1 MTPFC
6 QYTIFSKGF
15 FPNMDRIFLRKSD
28 HWSSGWPLLVPQR
41 RQLVLPPF
49 YSILFCPVSPFP
61 AALLSVCMATIHAA
75 AQHSKLLT
83 KFNFQFL
90 SGKFMELD
98 EFKIH
103 CKGNILSWISRVWPQ
118 CGMYHEQS
126 LSRFWE
132 LLFDGQN
139 ATEGVTTG
147 WWPPSIKLGFISH
160 FRKLKMLQL
169 LSHIYEQTLAHFG
182 IDIWHI
188 WSMLIIKA
196 NRDKGSRPRDS
207 S

>member
-1 MTPFC
+1 MTIDQAVDPFLFPSAGSSFYLHFTPFC
-6 QYTIFSKGF
+6 FVQFHLFLQLCCLSAWPQYTLRQNTANYL
-15 FPNMDRIFLRKSD
+15 PN
-28 HWSSGWPLLVPQR
+28 
-41 RQLVLPPF
+41 
-49 YSILFCPVSPFP
+49 SI
-61 AALLSVCMATIHAA
+61 
-75 AQHSKLLT
+75 
-83 KFNFQFL
+83 FNF
-90 SGKFMELD
+90 KC
-98 EFKIH
+98 KINKT
-103 CKGNILSWISRVWPQ
+103 CWISRNWVSIIWSRISRVWPQ